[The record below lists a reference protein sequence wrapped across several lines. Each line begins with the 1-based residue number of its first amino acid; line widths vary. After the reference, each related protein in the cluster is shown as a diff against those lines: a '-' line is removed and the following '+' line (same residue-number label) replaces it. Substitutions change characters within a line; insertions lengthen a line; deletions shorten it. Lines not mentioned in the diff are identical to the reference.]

1 MGGIVAEKGERQY
14 QIDGYRTST
23 SLSRDLVDGDVVVF
37 DSTAGETSNILLSSG
52 PTERIAGVVG
62 QIEGAEASVSLTQP
76 ATPDAAAWLVL
87 WGRNVKVRIQDNA
100 TVADGADLALSAT
113 TPGALLTA
121 TVGQTIVATAKEAII
136 SGAVYQFLRA
146 YIYPPTGGIA
156 P

>member
-1 MGGIVAEKGERQY
+1 MGGVVAEKGERQY

-87 WGRNVKVRIQDNA
+87 WGRNTKVRIEDSV
-100 TVADGADLALSAT
+100 TVADGADLAISAT
-113 TPGALLTA
+113 TAGALLTA
-121 TVGQTIVATAKEAII
+121 TVGQTIVATAKEAITV
-136 SGAVYQFLRA
+136 GAVDQFLRA
-146 YIYPPTGGIA
+146 YIYPPAGGIA